1 MLLSPPASSG
11 VPSGSRSL
19 ARMAAALDHF
29 DGPLAKVDFTALGRD
44 WQAEIAQIYTAL
56 GLTLT
61 DAALQAMGAEQARA
75 ANGAHHAHR
84 SQIAGFSAS

>member
-1 MLLSPPASSG
+1 
-11 VPSGSRSL
+11 
-19 ARMAAALDHF
+19 MAAALETF
-29 DGPLAKVDFTALGRD
+29 DGPLAKVDFVALGRD
-44 WQAEIAQIYTAL
+44 WQAEIAQIYAAL